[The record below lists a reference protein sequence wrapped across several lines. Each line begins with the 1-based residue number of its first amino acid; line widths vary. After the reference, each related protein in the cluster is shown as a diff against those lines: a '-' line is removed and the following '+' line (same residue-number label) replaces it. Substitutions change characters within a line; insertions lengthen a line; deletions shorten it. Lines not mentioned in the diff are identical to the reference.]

1 MKLTTSP
8 YINHFIQP
16 DTIIPNPSNPQSW
29 NRFSYVGNN
38 PIRYTDPTG
47 HSPIDGPC
55 GYQGQDCGSPIPA
68 SPSPLPTPPNNPP
81 NGGEGGGNG
90 GNGSGGS
97 TAGNGGGGG
106 NCIPAPGQWICDLDA
121 LIYEPN
127 YCPNGTTLVNCWEQD
142 LPLYM
147 GKEPMNIDP
156 AEWDEL
162 LSAIRNQANGMKRW
176 QLIALALIYDTP
188 FYDNSVYGLGKL
200 PGTGCVGQGCYDR
213 SELNYIAQGELWAA
227 AGLEIE
233 EAIAIVRIW
242 KSMPIMH
249 FPSNA
254 SGGTLI
260 MLDIGFQD
268 YVTHYPNVSP

>member
-1 MKLTTSP
+1 MP
-8 YINHFIQP
+8 GYA
-16 DTIIPNPSNPQSW
+16 NPQNL
-29 NRFSYVGNN
+29 NRYSYVTND
-38 PIRYTDPTG
+38 PLRYNDPTG
-47 HSPIDGPC
+47 HMADYG
-55 GYQGQDCGSPIPA
+55 GSEGGGGCNSIVCF
-68 SPSPLPTPPNNPP
+68 PTPPSNPP
-81 NGGEGGGNG
+81 SGDGGGD
-90 GNGSGGS
+90 
-97 TAGNGGGGG
+97 GGGG
-106 NCIPAPGQWICDLDA
+106 NSGEGDEGNCVPSPGQWICDLDA
-121 LIYEPN
+121 VIYEPE
-127 YCPNGTTLVNCWEQD
+127 YCPTTYSLVDCWESD

-147 GKEPMNIDP
+147 GGDPMNIDP

-162 LSAIRNQANGMKRW
+162 LSAIRNQAHGMNRW

-200 PGTGCVGQGCYDR
+200 PGTGCIGQGCYDR

-233 EAIAIVRIW
+233 EAIAIVRFW
-242 KSMPIMH
+242 KATPIMH
-249 FPSNA
+249 FPTNA